1 MSWFRQVKLLYMA
14 TLNIMYFLLGNLI
27 SNILIDKN
35 LSYYL
40 ILFTIATTVCTLIC
54 IDKNYNKKLAIFI
67 PFLIT
72 LSILRVLINDST
84 YIIVAI
90 YFIVIYFINLEKI
103 DEPITYIDTRKT
115 FIYIMLLSLLILC
128 LANVFLWKNIV
139 AYSFRAYIFYLALMI
154 ITFREL
160 LRYENN
166 IFNEKAK
173 YFNLSIVIIIIV
185 MSLDPVMKFINITF
199 SKLLNI
205 IWLLFIS
212 IISFISKFVGV
223 LVEFVVSNLR
233 NLILKNGGSIENL
246 NLFENQKISNEI
258 KNIFDNNIKVNSGL
272 DIVVKLLF
280 ASLIMVIVYKM
291 FSKIHVVKKK
301 ADSNYIEYVE
311 NIKKEKNINKKSK
324 LEKIKEFLKI
334 KKTIKEEI
342 FYTYKRFER
351 ITDKVGVFKN
361 YMTATQLKN
370 VVNLKFDNM
379 EDLECM
385 TKIYNEAKFSNH
397 HMKEEELQRIK
408 KGYTNVKERLEK

>member
-40 ILFTIATTVCTLIC
+40 ILFTIATTVCALIC
-54 IDKNYNKKLAIFI
+54 IDRNYNKKLAIFI
-67 PFLIT
+67 PFLVT
-72 LSILRVLINDST
+72 LLILRFLINDSS

-90 YFIVIYFINLEKI
+90 YFIVIYLFNLEKI

-115 FIYIMLLSLLILC
+115 FIYIMLLSLLILW
-128 LANVFLWKNIV
+128 LANIFLWKNIV

-173 YFNLSIVIIIIV
+173 YFNLSIVAVIII

-205 IWLLFIS
+205 IWSLVIG
-212 IISFISKFVGV
+212 IIGFISKVVGV
-223 LVEFVVSNLR
+223 LVEFVVRNLR
-233 NLILKNGGSIENL
+233 NIILKNDGSIEDL
-246 NLFENQKISNEI
+246 NLFQNQKVSNEI
-258 KNIFDNNIKVNSGL
+258 KNIFDNNIPVNSGL
-272 DIVVKLLF
+272 DIVVKFLF
-280 ASLIMVIVYKM
+280 AILTIVIVYKM
-291 FSKIHVVKKK
+291 FSKIHILKKK
-301 ADSNYIEYVE
+301 VDKNYIEYVE
-311 NIKKEKNINKKSK
+311 NIKKENRNKKNK
-324 LEKIKEFLKI
+324 LKKIKEILKI
-334 KKTIKEEI
+334 RKSVKEEI
-342 FYTYKRFER
+342 FYTYKKFER
-351 ITDKVGVFKN
+351 IANKVGVFKN

-379 EDLECM
+379 EGLEDM
-385 TKIYNEAKFSNH
+385 TNIYNEAKFSNH
-397 HMKEEELQRIK
+397 HIPDEELKKIK
-408 KGYTNVKERLEK
+408 EDYENVKKQLEK